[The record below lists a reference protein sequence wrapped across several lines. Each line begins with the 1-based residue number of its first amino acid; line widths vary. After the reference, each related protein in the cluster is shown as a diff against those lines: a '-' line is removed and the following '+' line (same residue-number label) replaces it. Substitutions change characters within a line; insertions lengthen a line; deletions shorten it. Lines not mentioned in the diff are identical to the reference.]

1 MRRLVL
7 LFMITTVIT
16 SCNSQTDLE
25 TLKYNESVLEII
37 KNTKEIEKD
46 QDAIYG
52 LKSYRTEE
60 LQNFKFG
67 DVSLSKYSVP
77 DGYAY
82 GTCNLYIH
90 IDNYEVSK
98 YLGFTLNITKEE
110 EEKRLLMYLK
120 KKYGNPENRN
130 TGGNGISLFWNVK
143 QSDQWIFLSQNKENT
158 RKDNEYLCTTI
169 TIVKQGTRIEN
180 LNDPKVF
187 TILESFNMAYPSIK

>member
-1 MRRLVL
+1 
-7 LFMITTVIT
+7 MISSMIA

-25 TLKYNESVLEII
+25 TLKYNESIIEII
-37 KNTKEIEKD
+37 KDTKETEKN

-52 LKSYRTEE
+52 LKSYTTEE

-82 GTCNLYIH
+82 GTSNLYIH
-90 IDNYEVSK
+90 IDNYESSK
-98 YLGFTLNITKEE
+98 YLGFSLCLTKEE

-120 KKYGNPENRN
+120 KKYGNPEKRD

-143 QSDQWIFLSQNKENT
+143 QSNQWIFLSQNKENT
-158 RKDNEYLCTTI
+158 RKNNEYLSTTI
-169 TIVKQGTRIEN
+169 TIVKQGTRVEN
-180 LNDPKVF
+180 SNDSKVF